1 MEQKYR
7 LGTPVL
13 VQAGQQEYAAQVLF
27 THFGNPK
34 RVLVAWLNTAPLHAN
49 PTMDWVDYSAIR
61 PLEIDANPPGGG
73 VIRPAF

>member
-13 VQAGQQEYAAQVLF
+13 VQLNERKYTAQVLF

-34 RVLVAWLNTAPLHAN
+34 RVLVAWLSSAPIGAD

-73 VIRPAF
+73 VMRPAL